1 MIKNN
6 IASWDLMGRVKKDV
20 PAAPTPDAVWEIPGA
35 DRKGGK
41 AWVYLANPRFGLTR
55 PVILSDGFHQ
65 GPTDL
70 NEFWNGLEG
79 GQFPFASEL
88 RKRGH
93 DLVILGYD
101 DCTASILHNA
111 STAQRCIMRALA
123 ERLGSAPLTVGG
135 FSMGGLIT
143 RYSLAK
149 MENDGM
155 DHQTALYVSYDSPH
169 HGAWMPI
176 GLQALAHA
184 LRGLVPALS
193 EQVNSPA
200 SRQLLWRHIAEL
212 GDTPREDPERTKFLE
227 ELSTVGNWPMRPRKL
242 ALANGAGKG
251 NSGVPAGKEALHG
264 VAGGALEG
272 FALFSQAAGDNEVVF
287 QGGPAFDNLEKRT
300 SGLPEADGAHGGT
313 LESFDLAFKALN
325 AAIPGAVKCP
335 YPSTSFVPTGSAIAV
350 STDPWTN
357 LSADVTDL
365 HPDAFAVDDY
375 ICASQNEKHTLMTE
389 ELGMWLLDRLP
400 R

>member
-1 MIKNN
+1 
-6 IASWDLMGRVKKDV
+6 MGRVKKDV
-20 PAAPTPDAVWEIPGA
+20 PAAPKPDAVWEIPGA
-35 DRKGGK
+35 NRLGGN
-41 AWVYLANPRFGLTR
+41 AYVYYANPKFGLTR

-70 NEFWNGLEG
+70 NGFWNELEN
-79 GQFPFASEL
+79 GQYAFATEL
-88 RKRGH
+88 RRRGY

-111 STAQRCIMRALA
+111 AVAHRCIERAIA

-143 RYSLAK
+143 RYTLAR

-155 DHQTALYVSYDSPH
+155 DHQTAVYVSYDSPH

-184 LRGLVPALS
+184 LRELAPPLS
-193 EQVNSPA
+193 AQVNSPA

-227 ELSTVGNWPMRPRKL
+227 ELKRVGDWPRRPRLL

-251 NSGVPAGKEALHG
+251 NSGVPAGKEAVHG
-264 VAGGALEG
+264 VAGGILDG
-272 FALFSQAAGDNEVVF
+272 FALFSQAAGDNKVVF
-287 QGGPAFDNLEKRT
+287 RGGPGLDNLEQRT

-313 LESFDLAFKALN
+313 LESFELAFKALN

-335 YPSTSFVPTGSAIAV
+335 YPSTSFVPTGSALAV
-350 STDPWTN
+350 GTDPWTD
-357 LSADVTDL
+357 LSADITILD
-365 HPDAFAVDDY
+365 PDKFALDDWM
-375 ICASQNEKHTLMTE
+375 CASQNERHTLMTE
-389 ELGMWLLDRLP
+389 ELGTWLLERLP